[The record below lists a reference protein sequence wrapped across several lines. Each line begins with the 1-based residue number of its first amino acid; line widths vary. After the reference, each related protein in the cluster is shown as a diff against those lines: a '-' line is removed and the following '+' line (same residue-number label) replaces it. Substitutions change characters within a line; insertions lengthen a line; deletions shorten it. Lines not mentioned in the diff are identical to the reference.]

1 MHNFLNTLEIL
12 KYLNFQYLLL
22 FKSNPTQS
30 REVPNHEMQAIKEM
44 MNLPNKIDMTSMPKG
59 AADLALETM
68 SDEEKQGYA
77 NRHKFTESDNFYLEK
92 LQKSNDEKVD
102 QLWVIKI
109 PFIFFIQK
117 NSTIKS
123 YSPFSKLHREKMIP
137 GTPITAPSK
146 PANQSQYPNLN

>member
-1 MHNFLNTLEIL
+1 MHNFLNTLEKL
-12 KYLNFQYLLL
+12 KYLNFQYFLH

-44 MNLPNKIDMTSMPKG
+44 KNLPNKIDMTLMPKG
-59 AADLALETM
+59 SADLALETM

-102 QLWVIKI
+102 QLWGIKI
-109 PFIFFIQK
+109 PFI
-117 NSTIKS
+117 S
-123 YSPFSKLHREKMIP
+123 YSKK
-137 GTPITAPSK
+137 
-146 PANQSQYPNLN
+146 NLP